1 MSTEQVMQMTPS
13 IPPDTVGDRMRR
25 ALRKENISVQEMAE
39 YLGVSRN
46 TVGTWI
52 NDHIRPSEQTFKLWA
67 MRTGVPLDW
76 LKEGTSFHAPP
87 ARGDQHDRRT
97 RRNITPQKSPRR
109 TVTRPSWLG
118 AAA

>member
-1 MSTEQVMQMTPS
+1 MPGTPS
-13 IPPDTVGDRMRR
+13 IPPETIGDRMRR

-67 MRTGVPLDW
+67 MRTGVPLQW
-76 LKEGTSFHAPP
+76 LKEGDASFTAPP
-87 ARGDQHDRRT
+87 ARGDQRKERE
-97 RRNITPQKSPRR
+97 RNLTPEYGAGCHITQDDME
-109 TVTRPSWLG
+109 L
-118 AAA
+118 AA